1 MATDRREQKKLR
13 RRRGERAFIFDK
25 EVKHE
30 LGAVD
35 REDWESAVVL
45 HGGRVDAAAETCG
58 LTGVPPD
65 AKQFWG
71 KSAEE
76 ARSNYVGWRRKRKK
90 QVSQGPRHKRMNR
103 PARLQSARTW
113 LACYHGKNVIKGYGK
128 HFAVD
133 RECAVKEL
141 EMMGVPLDE
150 DYIQRVRAS
159 TNQRGLK

>member
-90 QVSQGPRHKRMNR
+90 QVSQGPRHKRMKPSGATPICPNV
-103 PARLQSARTW
+103 ARVLPRQERHQGLRKAFRRGPGVCRQGAGDDGRAAR
-113 LACYHGKNVIKGYGK
+113 
-128 HFAVD
+128 
-133 RECAVKEL
+133 
-141 EMMGVPLDE
+141 
-150 DYIQRVRAS
+150 
-159 TNQRGLK
+159 